1 MNIQNEENNNQDQ
14 LNKIQGNWRES
25 EIEDHDELSYMINKS
40 EQSTMFFMHND
51 SIYNNAIFDFGRSSS
66 LVQN

>member
-1 MNIQNEENNNQDQ
+1 M
-14 LNKIQGNWRES
+14 NKIQGNWRES